1 MKKPAEKPTRKA
13 GTATGPAGAGKQG
26 SQKAAPTKPV
36 AAKAAASA
44 KAARPAVAKG
54 SAPKASQPAPAA
66 VRKAAAP
73 VSAEA
78 IAAGEA
84 LIARFSRHSSHRAV
98 AAAVSKRPFF
108 LRRDPMENIAT
119 AIIGMGFLMMFQPF
133 VMQLYS
139 WSFVTMLFGTVMF
152 IIVSKFPE

>member
-1 MKKPAEKPTRKA
+1 MKKPAEKT
-13 GTATGPAGAGKQG
+13 T
-26 SQKAAPTKPV
+26 SKPR
-36 AAKAAASA
+36 AASA
-44 KAARPAVAKG
+44 KAAEKKPSASKAAATKSARPEPSRRATP
-54 SAPKASQPAPAA
+54 APKAS
-66 VRKAAAP
+66 VP

-119 AIIGMGFLMMFQPF
+119 AIIGLGFLMMFQPF
-133 VMQLYS
+133 VMQLYT